1 MGNAYPK
8 VLACIDTEQELV
20 RRVRSWIDLKY
31 QTYFYTCNNGDLS
44 KQLSRSTALFLANY
58 VLAKYVEF
66 EIYDESKQDMLQL
79 CREHYSRNQL
89 ELNNIKEFELT
100 YTASDAIMWYTRA
113 SFVYKMINRALR
125 TFDEIKLRTMAFF
138 IRDLRQQLKN
148 YYQTAEINAVL
159 NEFHSIFY
167 ISPTLP
173 SNMHNNPRIRFYPA
187 NLLPKAQDTMG
198 SMEKTIE
205 KLTGKLRHD
214 LAKLYRQEAERA
226 LNEQDDRITS
236 KQLFAKS
243 AKSTLADTYLTLH
256 FSRIG
261 GPTRLPLAKAFTKLS
276 DGKHLN
282 YDFVECM
289 PIRAFRIVLSETN
302 GNMTIDGEKV
312 PYGSIQGQVLPSVA
326 RCMGKQPKND

>member
-205 KLTGKLRHD
+205 KLTGKLGHD

-243 AKSTLADTYLTLH
+243 AKCYEILA
-256 FSRIG
+256 
-261 GPTRLPLAKAFTKLS
+261 
-276 DGKHLN
+276 N
-282 YDFVECM
+282 
-289 PIRAFRIVLSETN
+289 ETQ
-302 GNMTIDGEKV
+302 EKV
-312 PYGSIQGQVLPSVA
+312 KRYEAKKKP
-326 RCMGKQPKND
+326 